1 LTSERVE
8 RPPAADVLDE
18 VSLIIPVF
26 NSRASLPRLFESIA
40 EFRRSSNLK
49 VEIVF
54 VDDGSSD
61 GSVGVLRDLRKHTN
75 DVVVIEHPL
84 NLGQSKATLAG
95 VLAARHDVVVTLD
108 DDLQYRPQ
116 DIPRLLGPL
125 KTAGPSMLV
134 MGIADSIKRPLWRTL
149 AGICC
154 NVISNLFLSKP
165 LPLRS
170 TTFCA
175 FHRKL
180 AASIDAG
187 PARDLAWVTELV
199 QAADRTLTVGV
210 PLNPSMQQGSRYT
223 LAALLR
229 LFMSRSRCYKPGR
242 VLLWLA
248 GSLSMTAGSAVVLAS
263 RGGPGYAAIC
273 LASAI
278 ASSFLAML
286 AISVRRHAR

>member
-1 LTSERVE
+1 MTSERVE
-8 RPPAADVLDE
+8 RLPAADVTEL
-18 VSLIIPVF
+18 SLIIPVF
-26 NSRASLPRLFESIA
+26 NSEASLHRLFESIA
-40 EFRRSSNLK
+40 AFRKSSHLN

-61 GSVGVLRDLRKHTN
+61 GSVGILRDLQKHTN
-75 DVVVIEHPL
+75 NIVVIEHPL

-95 VLAARHDVVVTLD
+95 VSAAHYDVVVTLD

-125 KTAGPSMLV
+125 MTAGPSTLV
-134 MGIADSIKRPLWRTL
+134 MGIADFIRRPLWRTL
-149 AGICC
+149 AAVCC
-154 NVISNLFLSKP
+154 NLISNLFLSKP

-187 PARDLAWVTELV
+187 PARDVAWLTELV
-199 QAADRTLTVGV
+199 QASDRTLTVGV
-210 PLNPSMQQGSRYT
+210 QLNASIQRGSRYT
-223 LAALLR
+223 FAMLLR

-242 VLLWLA
+242 VLFWLA
-248 GSLSMTAGSAVVLAS
+248 GSISAMAGSALVLAS
-263 RGGPGYAAIC
+263 RGGLGYAAIC
-273 LASAI
+273 LMSAI
-278 ASSFLAML
+278 ASSLLAML

>member
-1 LTSERVE
+1 LTSERAE
-8 RPPAADVLDE
+8 RLPAADVTK

-26 NSRASLPRLFESIA
+26 NSEASLHRLFESIA
-40 EFRRSSNLK
+40 EFRRSSNIE
-49 VEIVF
+49 VEIVL

-61 GSVGVLRDLRKHTN
+61 GSVGILRDLRKHTN
-75 DVVVIEHPL
+75 DIVVVEHPL

-95 VLAARHDVVVTLD
+95 VLAAHHDVVVTLD

-125 KTAGPSMLV
+125 LTAGPSTLV
-134 MGIADSIKRPLWRTL
+134 MGIADSIKRPLWRPL
-149 AGICC
+149 ASVCC
-154 NVISNLFLSKP
+154 NMVSNLFLAKP
-165 LPLRS
+165 LPLRL

-187 PARDLAWVTELV
+187 PARDVAWVTELV
-199 QAADRTLTVGV
+199 QASDRTLTVGV
-210 PLNPSMQQGSRYT
+210 QSNSPTQRGSRYT
-223 LAALLR
+223 FAMLLR

-242 VLLWLA
+242 VLFWLA
-248 GSLSMTAGSAVVLAS
+248 VSISTMAGSAVVLAS
-263 RGGPGYAAIC
+263 RGGLGYAAIC
-273 LASAI
+273 LTSAI
-278 ASSFLAML
+278 ASSLLAML

>member
-8 RPPAADVLDE
+8 RLAAADVTE

-26 NSRASLPRLFESIA
+26 NSEASLHRLFESIA
-40 EFRRSSNLK
+40 GFRKSSHLK

-61 GSVGVLRDLRKHTN
+61 GSVGILRDLRKHTN
-75 DVVVIEHPL
+75 NVVVIEHPL

-95 VLAARHDVVVTLD
+95 VLAARYDVVVTLD
-108 DDLQYRPQ
+108 DDLQYGPQ

-125 KTAGPSMLV
+125 RTAGPSTLV
-134 MGIADSIKRPLWRTL
+134 MGVADSIKRPLWRTL

-170 TTFCA
+170 STFCA

-187 PARDLAWVTELV
+187 PARDVAWVTELV
-199 QAADRTLTVGV
+199 QASDRTLTVSV
-210 PLNPSMQQGSRYT
+210 QLNASMQRESRYT
-223 LAALLR
+223 FAMLQR
-229 LFMSRSRCYKPGR
+229 LFMSRSRCYKLRR

-248 GSLSMTAGSAVVLAS
+248 VSLSTMAGSAVVLAS
-263 RGGPGYAAIC
+263 RGGLGYAAIC

-278 ASSFLAML
+278 ASSLLAML
-286 AISVRRHAR
+286 AISVQRHAR